1 MSPMRKLPLFLLVL
15 FALAIMA
22 GQAVATTSPSASEAT
37 KVRALL
43 VNQTRLWNQAR
54 WKPMYRTLAPRVRSR
69 CPYPRFVEEVKFDRA
84 LVGRLALRNVV
95 VRVAGRHASATYQ
108 QVAAGKVVGA
118 MTVKHPDKFVR
129 IGDRWFDDLDSG
141 SPCSNA

>member
-1 MSPMRKLPLFLLVL
+1 MRKLPLLLLVL

-22 GQAVATTSPSASEAT
+22 GQAVATTSSSASEAT
-37 KVRALL
+37 RVRALL
-43 VNQTRLWNQAR
+43 ANQTRLWNQAR
-54 WKPMYRTLAPRVRSR
+54 WKPMYRTLAPRVRTR
-69 CPYPRFVEEVKFDRA
+69 CPYPRFVEQVKLDRV
-84 LVGRLALRNVV
+84 LVGRLALRNVR

-108 QVAAGKVVGA
+108 QIAAGGKVVGA
-118 MTVKHPDKFVR
+118 ITVKHPDKFVR

>member
-1 MSPMRKLPLFLLVL
+1 MSLPMRKLPSLLIL
-15 FALAIMA
+15 FAVAFTA
-22 GQAVATTSPSASEAT
+22 GQAFATTSSSASEAT
-37 KVRALL
+37 KVRAVL

-54 WKPMYRTLAPRVRSR
+54 WKPMYRTLAPRVRTR
-69 CPYPRFVEEVKFDRA
+69 CPYPRFVEQVKLYRTV
-84 LVGRLALRNVV
+84 LGRLALRNIV

-108 QVAAGKVVGA
+108 QVAAGKVVGV

-141 SPCSNA
+141 SPCS